1 MYKILVNDGMHAT
14 GQKMLEDANCKVETN
29 KVAQADLPKELPNY
43 DVIIVRSATKV
54 RKDLIDS
61 CPNLKIIAR
70 GGVGLDNIDVDYAKS
85 KGIQVMNTPAASS
98 LAVAELAFGHM
109 FSLARSIY
117 KANREMPTGGAT
129 DFKAL
134 KKSYSKGIQLRG
146 KTLGIIGLG
155 RIGRETAR
163 IGFSLGM
170 KILGVDPFHKSLDM
184 KVNDGYDVSITTVDM
199 ETMIQNS
206 DFITLHIPNTGKPVL
221 TKEHFDMMKNG
232 AFLVNASR
240 GGTVDEDTMLEAL
253 NSGKLA
259 GAGVDV
265 FENEPNPRKDI
276 LSHPN
281 VSLSPHIGASTQEAQ
296 ANIGIELAE
305 QILAFKKN

>member
-1 MYKILVNDGMHAT
+1 MYKILVNDGMHST
-14 GQKMLEDANCKVETN
+14 GQKMLEDAKCKVETT
-29 KVAQADLPKELPNY
+29 KVDQKDLPKELPNY

-85 KGIQVMNTPAASS
+85 KGIKVMNTPAASS

-109 FSLARSIY
+109 FGLARSLY
-117 KANREMPTGGAT
+117 KANREMPSTGST

-134 KKSYSKGIQLRG
+134 KKSYSKGVQLRG

-155 RIGRETAR
+155 RIGQETAR

-170 KILGVDPFHKSLDM
+170 KILGVDPFHKQLEM
-184 KVNDGYDVSITTVDM
+184 KVNDGYNVSITTVDM
-199 ETMIQNS
+199 ETMLQNS

-221 TKEHFDMMKNG
+221 TKQHFDMMKNG

-240 GGTVDEDTMLEAL
+240 GGTVDEDAMLEAL

-265 FENEPNPRKDI
+265 FENEPNPRTDI
-276 LSHPN
+276 LNHPN

-305 QILAFKKN
+305 QILAFKD

>member
-1 MYKILVNDGMHAT
+1 MLKILVNDGMHIT
-14 GQKMLEDANCKVETN
+14 GQKMLEDAKCQVATD
-29 KVAQADLPKELPNY
+29 KVAQDDLPKELPNY

-85 KGIQVMNTPAASS
+85 KGIKVMNTPAASS

-117 KANREMPTGGAT
+117 KANREMPTKGAT
-129 DFKAL
+129 DFKSL
-134 KKSYSKGIQLRG
+134 KKSYAKGVQLRG

-155 RIGRETAR
+155 RIGQATAR
-163 IGFSLGM
+163 IGLALGM
-170 KILGVDPFHKSLDM
+170 EVLGVDPFHKQLDIN
-184 KVNDGYDVSITTVDM
+184 VNDGHQVSLTTVDM
-199 ETMIQNS
+199 ETMLKKS

-221 TKEHFDMMKNG
+221 TKQHFDLMKDG
-232 AFLVNASR
+232 TYLVNASR
-240 GGTVDEDTMLEAL
+240 GGTVDEDAMLEAL

-259 GAGVDV
+259 AAGVDV
-265 FENEPNPRKDI
+265 FENEPTPRTDI
-276 LSHPN
+276 LNHPN

-296 ANIGIELAE
+296 ANIGVELAD
-305 QILAFKKN
+305 QILAFMKN

>member
-1 MYKILVNDGMHAT
+1 MLKILVNDGMHGT
-14 GQKMLEDANCKVETN
+14 GQKMLEDAKCKVNTT
-29 KVAQADLPKELPNY
+29 KVEQKDLPKELPNY

-85 KGIQVMNTPAASS
+85 KGIKVMNTPAASS

-109 FSLARSIY
+109 FGLARSLY
-117 KANREMPTGGAT
+117 KANREMPKKGAT
-129 DFKAL
+129 DFKSL
-134 KKSYSKGIQLRG
+134 KKSYAKGVQLSG
-146 KTLGIIGLG
+146 KTLGVIGLG

-163 IGFSLGM
+163 IGFSMGM
-170 KILGVDPFHKSLDM
+170 KILGVDPFHKQLEM
-184 KVNDGYDVSITTVDM
+184 KVNDGYDVSISTVDM
-199 ETMIQNS
+199 ETMLQNS

-221 TKEHFDMMKNG
+221 TKEHFDMMKEG
-232 AFLVNASR
+232 VYLINASR
-240 GGTVDEDTMLEAL
+240 GGTVDEDAMMEAL

-265 FENEPNPRKDI
+265 FENEPNPRQDI
-276 LSHPN
+276 LNHPN

-305 QILAFKKN
+305 QILDFMKK

>member
-1 MYKILVNDGMHAT
+1 MLKILVNDGMHST
-14 GQKMLEDANCKVETN
+14 GQKMLEDANCKVNTN
-29 KVAQADLPKELPNY
+29 KVAQNELPKELPNY

-54 RKDLIDS
+54 RKDLIDK

-85 KGIQVMNTPAASS
+85 KGIKVMNTPAASS

-109 FSLARSIY
+109 FGLARSLY
-117 KANREMPTGGAT
+117 KANREMPSNGST

-134 KKSYSKGIQLRG
+134 KKSYSKGVQLRG

-163 IGFSLGM
+163 IGFALGM
-170 KILGVDPFHKSLDM
+170 KILGVDPFHKNLEM

-199 ETMIQNS
+199 ETMLQNS
-206 DFITLHIPNTGKPVL
+206 DFITLHIPNAGKPVL
-221 TKEHFDMMKNG
+221 TKKHFDMMKNG
-232 AFLVNASR
+232 AFLINASR
-240 GGTVDEDTMLEAL
+240 GGTVDEDAMMEAL

-265 FENEPNPRKDI
+265 FENEPNPRTDI

-296 ANIGIELAE
+296 ANIGVELAD
-305 QILAFKKN
+305 QILAFMKH

>member
-1 MYKILVNDGMHAT
+1 MYKILVNDGMHST
-14 GQKMLEDANCKVETN
+14 GQKMLEDAKCKVETT
-29 KVAQADLPKELPNY
+29 KVDQKDLPKELPNY

-85 KGIQVMNTPAASS
+85 KGIKVMNTPAASS

-109 FSLARSIY
+109 FGLARSLY
-117 KANREMPTGGAT
+117 KANREMPSTGST

-134 KKSYSKGIQLRG
+134 KKSYSKGVQLRG

-155 RIGRETAR
+155 RIGQETAR

-170 KILGVDPFHKSLDM
+170 KILGVDPFHKQLEM
-184 KVNDGYDVSITTVDM
+184 KVNDGYNVSITTVDM
-199 ETMIQNS
+199 ETMLQNS

-221 TKEHFDMMKNG
+221 TKQHFDMMKNG

-240 GGTVDEDTMLEAL
+240 GGTVDEDAMLEAL

-265 FENEPNPRKDI
+265 FENEPNPRADI
-276 LSHPN
+276 LNHPN

-305 QILAFKKN
+305 QILAFKD

>member
-1 MYKILVNDGMHAT
+1 MLKILVNDGMHIT
-14 GQKMLEDANCKVETN
+14 GQKMLEDASCQVETS
-29 KVAQADLPKELPNY
+29 KVDQKDLTSQLPNY

-54 RKDLIDS
+54 RKELIDS

-85 KGIQVMNTPAASS
+85 KGIKVMNTPSASS

-117 KANREMPTGGAT
+117 KANREMPTKGAT
-129 DFKAL
+129 DFKTL
-134 KKSYSKGIQLRG
+134 KKSYAKGVQLRG

-155 RIGRETAR
+155 RIGQATAR
-163 IGFSLGM
+163 IAFSLGM
-170 KILGVDPFHKSLDM
+170 KVLGVDPFHEKLEM
-184 KVNDGYDVSITTVDM
+184 TVNEGYDVSVPTVDM
-199 ETMIQNS
+199 ETMLKNS

-221 TKEHFDMMKNG
+221 TKQHFDLMKNG
-232 AFLVNASR
+232 VFLINASR
-240 GGTVDEDTMLEAL
+240 GGTVDEDAMMAAL

-265 FENEPNPRKDI
+265 FENEPNPRTDI
-276 LSHPN
+276 LTHAN
-281 VSLSPHIGASTQEAQ
+281 VSLSPHIGASTLEAQ
-296 ANIGIELAE
+296 ENIGIELAD
-305 QILAFKKN
+305 QILAFMKN